1 MTAVIERDSA
11 TPIYQQLEDI
21 FHAKI
26 ASGEWAPE
34 QRIPSENEL
43 NREYSL
49 SRMTI
54 RGVLNKLA
62 GDGLLIRV
70 AGKGTFVAPQ
80 KINAVSPAYK
90 GIREQLRSARVR
102 HRDDV
107 DFCGARSRADECV
120 ST

>member
-70 AGKGTFVAPQ
+70 AGKGTFVLNTTKDATG
-80 KINAVSPAYK
+80 KITAA
-90 GIREQLRSARVR
+90 
-102 HRDDV
+102 D
-107 DFCGARSRADECV
+107 GAMFG
-120 ST
+120 

>member
-1 MTAVIERDSA
+1 MTDVIERDSA

-34 QRIPSENEL
+34 HRIPSENEL

-54 RGVLNKLA
+54 RPSTSSCSRIPLYTGETA
-62 GDGLLIRV
+62 LI
-70 AGKGTFVAPQ
+70 
-80 KINAVSPAYK
+80 
-90 GIREQLRSARVR
+90 
-102 HRDDV
+102 
-107 DFCGARSRADECV
+107 FCGATNVPLPATRMSRPSPASLFGWV
-120 ST
+120 PG

>member
-1 MTAVIERDSA
+1 MTDVIERDSA

-26 ASGEWAPE
+26 ASGEWSRAH
-34 QRIPSENEL
+34 PSENEL

-62 GDGLLIRV
+62 GGLLIRV
-70 AGKGTFVAPQ
+70 LARARSSPCKRSTRSLLHTKESVSSSKCSGT
-80 KINAVSPAYK
+80 
-90 GIREQLRSARVR
+90 

-107 DFCGARSRADECV
+107 DFYGRAPRRRECV

>member
-1 MTAVIERDSA
+1 MTDVIERDSA

-34 QRIPSENEL
+34 HRIPSENEL

-80 KINAVSPAYK
+80 KINAVSPVYK
-90 GIREQLRSARVR
+90 GIREQLEVLGYDIATTLISTERVPAPTSA
-102 HRDDV
+102 
-107 DFCGARSRADECV
+107 
-120 ST
+120 